1 MVALREC
8 PTLAGRRG
16 DRRKRSARLQAEAQ
30 TSFLNGIVVHQK
42 TLENRARRLARRLGL
57 RVHKSQWRIGTKDN
71 RGRFQVLD
79 PKHERIIAG
88 AKFDLTA
95 EGVIAFCQKWVAKGR
110 GA

>member
-1 MVALREC
+1 LR
-8 PTLAGRRG
+8 
-16 DRRKRSARLQAEAQ
+16 KIYARNPGGYHTQEKP
-30 TSFLNGIVVHQK
+30 K

-88 AKFDLTA
+88 EKFDLTA
-95 EGVIAFCQKWVAKGR
+95 EGVIVFCQKWVAKGR